1 MLLDAH
7 ADSHD
12 LQAFAA
18 DLDALHAELKQGDG
32 SADLA
37 HLRKVERFSRMAVVL
52 GYGTAWL
59 APNPLSV
66 AAMSVSIYVR
76 WTGIAH
82 PVLHRGYDRYPEA
95 PATRSS
101 KVFASGRRRLADWFD
116 WIAPAAW
123 VEEHN
128 VQHHYRLNE
137 EADPD
142 LVERNLSWLRDAEL
156 PRSVK
161 LAIVPVL
168 ASIWKWLYYAPN
180 TIEIL
185 ERAEARRRQEMTKEE
200 SQAKLDSRWS
210 ERGFWSILPNS
221 TTSVWLRCWLP
232 YFAFRFVF
240 LPVLFLP
247 LGHWAMFSVLIN
259 SVLAELLTNLHAFA
273 TIVPSHAADD
283 LYRFEGRAGGRAE
296 FYLRQVRGSANYRTG
311 GDLND
316 LMHGWL
322 NYQIEHHLFPDLSL
336 LGQQKAAPRVRE
348 ICERHG
354 IEYIQ
359 ESVWVRLRK
368 TLDVIVGSAS
378 MRRWN
383 STG

>member
-1 MLLDAH
+1 MSLDAR

-12 LQAFAA
+12 LQGFAA
-18 DLDALHAELKQGDG
+18 DLDALHAELTQGDG
-32 SADLA
+32 RADLA
-37 HLRKVERFSRMAVVL
+37 HLRKVERFSRLAVVL

-59 APNPLSV
+59 APNPLSI
-66 AAMSVSIYVR
+66 AAMSLSIYVR
-76 WTGIAH
+76 WTGLAH
-82 PVLHRGYDRYPEA
+82 PVLHRGYDRFPDA
-95 PATRSS
+95 PSTRGS
-101 KVFASGRRRLADWFD
+101 KAFASGHRRLVDWFD
-116 WIAPAAW
+116 WITPSAW
-123 VEEHN
+123 AEEHN

-156 PRSVK
+156 PRAAKFV
-161 LAIVPVL
+161 IVAVL

-180 TIEIL
+180 TMEIL

-200 SQAKLDSRWS
+200 SQAELDSRWS
-210 ERGFWSILPNS
+210 ERGFWNILPNA

-247 LGHWAMFSVLIN
+247 LGQWAMFSVLIN

-273 TIVPSHAADD
+273 TIVPSHTADD
-283 LYRFEGRAGGRAE
+283 LYRFEGRAGGRPE

-311 GDLND
+311 GDRND

-359 ESVWVRLRK
+359 ESIWVRLRK
-368 TLDVIVGSAS
+368 TVDVIVGTAS
-378 MRRWN
+378 LRRWN
-383 STG
+383 SAG